1 MSLGESG
8 EETDSHIRYF
18 CLIHLRHIVGIV
30 SIPFTDLSISDSY
43 ASVSSQLLKDF
54 YVPLLQNASSYN
66 RAAGFFSS
74 GIFTVVEAALSE
86 FVKNGGVMRL
96 ICSPRLERKDF
107 EAISNQNGM
116 EEVSSLLMADLDE
129 WDASVGN
136 NSPSS
141 LLRSLLSRG
150 ALDIRIAVPR
160 DGYGIFHEKTG
171 IFSDKFGNQV
181 AFNGSVNETFAGWSC
196 YGNQESFE
204 VFRSW
209 DHRDEHR
216 VSRIAKS
223 FEEYWSGLFRGV
235 KILTPDRLPEV
246 FAPRESDIEEEEAL
260 SRFMAEKAR
269 RVEPSSMKPK
279 AASKRPLMDHQK
291 LAVKN
296 WNAQGKR
303 GIIDFVTGGGKTITA
318 ISIIQEWI
326 KTGSPAIIL
335 VPSEILV
342 NQWIAEIRQEID
354 DPRLAIIQVGAGE
367 NREQWVAPVR
377 HAISVENDDQL
388 YVIVGTY
395 QSARTD
401 AFKFQMERARAKI
414 LLIADEVHEI
424 GAPDSRKILQFL
436 DADAR
441 LGLSATPERYGDPE
455 GTEAIFAYFGNK
467 IEPHFGIKDA
477 IEAKR
482 LVEYFYSLRTVY
494 LTEDEDEKFEK
505 LTLEI
510 KRRSHRDPDASS
522 SDDFVK
528 KLLRDRA
535 NVVKQTKAK
544 TEVPLEIIHSDH
556 SPASH
561 WLVYCDRI
569 SQISDVAQ
577 QLKTANILP
586 LIYHSKLKADVRETI
601 LNNFSRRGGV
611 LLSVKCLDQGVD
623 IPSID
628 AAIFLASSTNPREY
642 IQRRGRVLRKSDDK
656 NFAYLHDLVTLRL
669 DGSVALKSDIVR
681 AAEIASNAVNGIQ
694 ALVDVEYLSDKS
706 GLEFCDLYKF
716 KDDLEEFELHVEEEE
731 EEML

>member
-1 MSLGESG
+1 M
-8 EETDSHIRYF
+8 
-18 CLIHLRHIVGIV
+18 GIV

-54 YVPLLQNASSYN
+54 YIPLLQNANTYN

-86 FVKNGGVMRL
+86 FVQNGGVMRL
-96 ICSPRLERKDF
+96 ICSPRLERTDF
-107 EAISNQNGM
+107 EAISNQNGLDQ
-116 EEVSSLLMADLDE
+116 VSSLLMADMDA

-141 LLRSLLSRG
+141 LLRRLLSRG

-171 IFSDKFGNQV
+171 VFNDRFGNQV

-216 VSRIAKS
+216 VSRIARS

-246 FAPRESDIEEEEAL
+246 FMPRESDIEEEEAVA
-260 SRFMAEKAR
+260 RFMAEKAR
-269 RVEPSSMKPK
+269 RGESLSVKPK
-279 AASKRPLMDHQK
+279 AVSKRPLMDHQK

-296 WNAQGKR
+296 WNEQGKR

-318 ISIIQEWI
+318 ISIIQDWI
-326 KTGSPAIIL
+326 KTGSPAIVL

-342 NQWIAEIRQEID
+342 NQWISEIKQEID
-354 DPRLAIIQVGAGE
+354 DPRLSIIQVGAGE
-367 NREQWVAPVR
+367 NRDRWVASVR
-377 HAISVENDDQL
+377 HAVSVEDDEQL
-388 YVIVGTY
+388 FVIVGTY

-401 AFKFQMERARAKI
+401 AFRFQIERAKSKI
-414 LLIADEVHEI
+414 LLVADEVHEI
-424 GAPDSRKILQFL
+424 GSPDSRKILQFL
-436 DADAR
+436 DAEAR
-441 LGLSATPERYGDPE
+441 LGLSATPERYGDPD
-455 GTEAIFAYFGNK
+455 GTDAVFAYFGK
-467 IEPHFGIKDA
+467 KVDPHFGIKDA
-477 IEAKR
+477 IKAKR
-482 LVEYFYSLRTVY
+482 LVEYFYSLRTVF
-494 LTEDEDEKFEK
+494 LTDEEDEKFEK
-505 LTLEI
+505 LSLEI
-510 KRRSHRDPDASS
+510 KRRSHRDSESS
-522 SDDFVK
+522 NGDEFVK

-535 NVVKQTKAK
+535 NIVKQAK
-544 TEVPLEIIHSDH
+544 SKSDIPLQILESDR
-556 SPASH
+556 SPAGH

-569 SQISDVAQ
+569 SQISEVAER
-577 QLKTANILP
+577 LKAADISS
-586 LIYHSKLKADVRETI
+586 LIYHSKLKTEVRETI
-601 LNNFSRRGGV
+601 LSNFSRRGGV

-642 IQRRGRVLRKSDDK
+642 IQRRGRVLRNSDNK
-656 NFAYLHDLVTLRL
+656 NFAYLHDVVTLRP

-681 AAEIASNAVNGIQ
+681 VAEIASNAINGVQ
-694 ALVDVEYLSDKS
+694 AMVEVEYLADKS
-706 GLEFCDLYKF
+706 GLVFSDLYQF
-716 KDDLEEFELHVEEEE
+716 RDDLEEFELHEDEEEE
-731 EEML
+731 NI

>member
-1 MSLGESG
+1 
-8 EETDSHIRYF
+8 
-18 CLIHLRHIVGIV
+18 VGIV

-43 ASVSSQLLKDF
+43 ASVSSQLLTDF
-54 YVPLLQNASSYN
+54 YIPLLQNASTYN

-86 FVKNGGVMRL
+86 FVQNGGVMRL
-96 ICSPRLERKDF
+96 ICSPRLERTDF
-107 EAISNQNGM
+107 EAISNQNGLDQ
-116 EEVSSLLMADLDE
+116 VSSLLMADLNA

-141 LLRSLLSRG
+141 LLRRLLSRG

-171 IFSDKFGNQV
+171 VFNDRFGNQV

-216 VSRIAKS
+216 VSRIARS

-246 FAPRESDIEEEEAL
+246 FLPRESDIEEEEAV

-269 RVEPSSMKPK
+269 RGESLSVKPK
-279 AASKRPLMDHQK
+279 AVSTRPLMDHQK

-296 WNAQGKR
+296 WNEQGKR

-326 KTGSPAIIL
+326 KTGSPAIVL

-342 NQWIAEIRQEID
+342 NQWISEIKQEID
-354 DPRLAIIQVGAGE
+354 DPRLSIIQVGAGE
-367 NREQWVAPVR
+367 NRDRWVASVR
-377 HAISVENDDQL
+377 HAVSVENDEQL
-388 YVIVGTY
+388 FVIVGTY

-401 AFKFQMERARAKI
+401 AFRFQIERAKSEI
-414 LLIADEVHEI
+414 LLVADEVHEI
-424 GAPDSRKILQFL
+424 GSPDSRKILQFL
-436 DADAR
+436 NAEAR

-455 GTEAIFAYFGNK
+455 GTDAIFGYFGK
-467 IEPHFGIKDA
+467 KVDPHFGIKDA
-477 IEAKR
+477 IKAKR
-482 LVEYFYSLRTVY
+482 LVEYFYSLRTVF
-494 LTEDEDEKFEK
+494 LNDEEDEKFEK
-505 LTLEI
+505 LSQEI
-510 KRRSHRDPDASS
+510 KRRSHRDPESS
-522 SDDFVK
+522 TGDEFVK

-535 NVVKQTKAK
+535 NIVKQAQAK
-544 TEVPLEIIHSDH
+544 SDVPLQILENDR
-556 SPASH
+556 SPADH

-569 SQISDVAQ
+569 SQISEVAQ
-577 QLKTANILP
+577 RLKSADISP
-586 LIYHSKLKADVRETI
+586 LIYHSKLKTEVRETI

-642 IQRRGRVLRKSDDK
+642 IQRRGRVLRKSDNK
-656 NFAYLHDLVTLRL
+656 NFAYLHDVVTLRP
-669 DGSVALKSDIVR
+669 DGTVALKSDISRV
-681 AAEIASNAVNGIQ
+681 AEIASNAINGIQ
-694 ALVDVEYLSDKS
+694 AMVEVEYLADKS
-706 GLEFCDLYKF
+706 GLVFSDLYQF
-716 KDDLEEFELHVEEEE
+716 KDDSEEFELHEDEEEE
-731 EEML
+731 SK